1 MYIADGIIDGWDAV
15 MVHSLTDI
23 VELGDVLGF
32 LGKIFFE
39 KYEDQDEAHANY
51 ASDVLR

>member
-1 MYIADGIIDGWDAV
+1 MYIVDGIIDGWHAV
-15 MVHSLTDI
+15 MVHNLTDI

-39 KYEDQDEAHANY
+39 KYEDQDESRANY
-51 ASDVLR
+51 ASNELR